1 MSPKYFNIRYLLIL
15 GGFFLFLFGG
25 YHLFFLFDRKQEQK
39 QVVKDRG
46 QARLSQKDILQI
58 SEGDIILRR
67 GYGFFSDFIAD
78 NLNEDNYDVTHAG
91 ILYKKNNEWYVI
103 HSLSSD
109 VSDFDGVQEQ
119 KLEEFLVYSAPQKI
133 LVVRTKGTTAEQ
145 GKQIV
150 EEAQKYLAKKTP
162 FDHRGVIDNDEKLY
176 CTELIWH
183 IVANRLNYI
192 QLPEN
197 YADREKL
204 LYNMTGMY
212 SPQYFDIIVNT
223 YQKR

>member
-1 MSPKYFNIRYLLIL
+1 MRTTMMSLMQ
-15 GGFFLFLFGG
+15 GF
-25 YHLFFLFDRKQEQK
+25 YIKK
-39 QVVKDRG
+39 
-46 QARLSQKDILQI
+46 IM
-58 SEGDIILRR
+58 
-67 GYGFFSDFIAD
+67 SD
-78 NLNEDNYDVTHAG
+78 
-91 ILYKKNNEWYVI
+91 VI